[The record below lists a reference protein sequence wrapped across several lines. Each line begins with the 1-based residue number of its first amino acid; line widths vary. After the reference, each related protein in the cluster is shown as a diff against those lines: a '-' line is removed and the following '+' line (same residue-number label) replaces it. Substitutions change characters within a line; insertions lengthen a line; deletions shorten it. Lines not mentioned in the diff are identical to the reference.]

1 MKKHKREILKDV
13 LIPIG
18 VLVAALCIWQAAAW
32 LTSAK
37 ATPVVTFSTILD
49 VLKESVFW
57 RSLGATLLRALIAFA
72 VSFVLAFFLAILST
86 NDIVSRIFSPII
98 TALRSVPTMAIVLV
112 FILTVSANLTTIL
125 VGMLV
130 LFPTFYAA
138 LLPAAKGINKDLIEI
153 SLVSGANK
161 LQRLKYVYLPS
172 MGPAAVENG
181 IAGISLAIKL
191 IVSAEVLAQTAKS
204 IGMMMQTARAY
215 LELERLLALTI
226 LVVLICIIIDAVGKA
241 VVSGYFF
248 VKK

>member
-18 VLVAALCIWQAAAW
+18 VLVVAIGIWQAAAW
-32 LTSAK
+32 ITSAK
-37 ATPVVTFSTILD
+37 VTPIVTFSAILD
-49 VLKESVFW
+49 VIKENVFW
-57 RSLGATLLRALIAFA
+57 RSFGATLLRAIIAFA
-72 VSFVLAFFLAILST
+72 VSFVLAFIFAILSS
-86 NDIVSRIFSPII
+86 NDIVSRILSPII

-112 FILTVSANLTTIL
+112 FILTVSANVTTVL

-153 SLVSGANK
+153 SLVSGASR
-161 LQRLKYVYLPS
+161 LQRFRFVYLPS

-181 IAGISLAIKL
+181 IAGFSLAIKL

-226 LVVLICIIIDAVGKA
+226 LVVMVCVIIDAVGKLLF
-241 VVSGYFF
+241 ST
-248 VKK
+248 KK

>member
-1 MKKHKREILKDV
+1 MKKHKREIIKDV

-18 VLVAALCIWQAAAW
+18 VLVAALVIWQSAAW
-32 LTSAK
+32 ITSAK
-37 ATPVVTFSTILD
+37 VTPVVTFSAIFE

-57 RSLGATLLRALIAFA
+57 RSFGATLLRALIAFA
-72 VSFVLAFFLAILST
+72 VSFVLAFIFAILAAYS
-86 NDIVSRIFSPII
+86 DVVSRIFSPII

-112 FILTVSANLTTIL
+112 FILTVSANVTTIL

-138 LLPAAKGINKDLIEI
+138 LLPAAKGISKDLVEI
-153 SLVSGANK
+153 SLVCGASK
-161 LQRLKYVYLPS
+161 LQRFRYVYLPS
-172 MGPAAVENG
+172 MGPAAAENG
-181 IAGISLAIKL
+181 IAGLSLAIKL

-226 LVVLICIIIDAVGKA
+226 LVVMVCIIIDAVGKA
-241 VVSGYFF
+241 VLSLLF
-248 VKK
+248 